1 MTDNINVKTYRF
13 KFSPEVVKSLFE
25 FSKLHQFEKRKDYKE
40 SWEGWVKENDELIST
55 ETRKLL
61 LDGYN
66 GNVLDKMY
74 KSSRYYFR
82 NKSTAKVDPKK
93 RRKYS
98 ACNTEFIEIMD
109 EYIVET
115 FKKDKDFKPSD
126 KYNSF
131 SEKYRDTIQKEVN
144 RFKDEGSLDEKEIL
158 DKIKKLF
165 KNRYFQLIKNK

>member
-1 MTDNINVKTYRF
+1 MTEQINVKTYRF

-40 SWEGWVKENDELIST
+40 SWEGWVKENEELINV

-66 GNVLDKMY
+66 GNILDKMY

-82 NKSTAKVDPKK
+82 NKSTAKTEPKK

-98 ACNTEFIEIMD
+98 ACNVDFIELMD

-115 FKKDKDFKPSD
+115 FKKDKEFKPSD
-126 KYNSF
+126 KYLSF
-131 SEKYRDTIQKEVN
+131 SEHYKDRIQQEVN
-144 RFKDEGSLDEKEIL
+144 RIKNEGSIDEKDIL